1 MRILKYE
8 SFLETMQFAALTNA
22 QRLAKQESERRRSK
36 REEEDSKK
44 NIPVEDKDDSKHPD
58 YHDVQMEGDYH
69 DVQMEGEEGQTQME
83 GEEGEPEEAQGEAD
97 FRKIM
102 VPGTNWNLEQ
112 FEKKLG
118 QPITQYELS
127 KDGKEVTEINGRPI
141 ADVVKEEFPE
151 DEI

>member
-22 QRLAKQESERRRSK
+22 QKLAKQEEERRKSK

-44 NIPVEDKDDSKHPD
+44 DIPAENRDNPTFHSDEE
-58 YHDVQMEGDYH
+58 MET
-69 DVQMEGEEGQTQME
+69 EGEEPQME
-83 GEEGEPEEAQGEAD
+83 TEEGQEPEGESD

-102 VPGTNWNLEQ
+102 VPGTDMNLDE

-127 KDGKEVTEINGRPI
+127 KDGKEVTMVNRRPI
-141 ADVVKEEFPE
+141 DEVIREEFPE
-151 DEI
+151 GEEEFPEGEEEFPEGE

>member
-22 QRLAKQESERRRSK
+22 QKLAKQEEERRKSK

-44 NIPVEDKDDSKHPD
+44 NIPAENRDNPTFHSDEE
-58 YHDVQMEGDYH
+58 METE
-69 DVQMEGEEGQTQME
+69 EGEEPQMETEE
-83 GEEGEPEEAQGEAD
+83 GEENEPD

-102 VPGTNWNLEQ
+102 VPGTDMNLDE
-112 FEKKLG
+112 FEKRLG

-127 KDGKEVTEINGRPI
+127 KDGKE
-141 ADVVKEEFPE
+141 DLSLK
-151 DEI
+151 

>member
-22 QRLAKQESERRRSK
+22 QKLAKQEEERRKSK

-44 NIPVEDKDDSKHPD
+44 NIPAENRDSPTFHSD
-58 YHDVQMEGDYH
+58 EEMETE
-69 DVQMEGEEGQTQME
+69 EGEEN
-83 GEEGEPEEAQGEAD
+83 EPD

-102 VPGTNWNLEQ
+102 VPGTDMNLDE
-112 FEKKLG
+112 FEKRLG

-127 KDGKEVTEINGRPI
+127 KDGKEVTMINRRPI
-141 ADVVKEEFPE
+141 AKVVEEEFPE
-151 DEI
+151 GE